1 MPDHPL
7 TMLEPDPTA
16 APSTHAT
23 TAPAALEPALAPA
36 MLNALPPAFA
46 PASPPAAPPIVRP
59 TWAFVLSHPAHF
71 IALGAG
77 SGLSRVAPGT
87 AGTLWAWAAFV
98 VLQPFMSDLGWATL
112 IGVGTLVGWWA
123 CTVTAQHM
131 RVADSGHIV
140 WDEVVAFWLVLW
152 LVTPAGFWGQLA
164 AFALFR
170 FFDAVKFGPMA
181 WADQTFKG
189 FGPRGGFGILLD
201 DFAAAG
207 CTLLVI
213 ALWTY

>member
-1 MPDHPL
+1 MVATLPM
-7 TMLEPDPTA
+7 TR
-16 APSTHAT
+16 PSWGF
-23 TAPAALEPALAPA
+23 L
-36 MLNALPPAFA
+36 
-46 PASPPAAPPIVRP
+46 
-59 TWAFVLSHPAHF
+59 LSHPAHF

-77 SGLSRVAPGT
+77 AGMARKAPGT
-87 AGTLWAWAAFV
+87 VGTLWAWAAFLL
-98 VLQPFMSDLGWATL
+98 LQPFMSETAWALL
-112 IGVGTLVGWWA
+112 IALSTLVGWWA

-152 LVTPAGFWGQLA
+152 LVSPTSFWGQFY
-164 AFALFR
+164 AFVLFR
-170 FFDAVKFGPMA
+170 VFDAVKIGPMA

-201 DFAAAG
+201 DFAAAL

-213 ALWTY
+213 AWWRF

>member
-1 MPDHPL
+1 MSDTL
-7 TMLEPDPTA
+7 
-16 APSTHAT
+16 S
-23 TAPAALEPALAPA
+23 
-36 MLNALPPAFA
+36 PPA
-46 PASPPAAPPIVRP
+46 PASSPVLRP
-59 TWAFVLSHPAHF
+59 TLRFMLAHPAHV

-87 AGTLWAWAAFV
+87 VGTLWAWAAFV
-98 VLQPFMSDLGWATL
+98 VLQPFMSDGGWAALIALGTL
-112 IGVGTLVGWWA
+112 IGWWA
-123 CTVTAQHM
+123 CTVTARHM
-131 RVADSGHIV
+131 RIADSGHIV

-152 LVTPAGFWGQLA
+152 LVMPAGFWGQLV

-170 FFDAVKFGPMA
+170 LFDAVKFGPMA
-181 WADQTFKG
+181 WADRAFKG

-213 ALWTY
+213 ALWKY

>member
-1 MPDHPL
+1 M
-7 TMLEPDPTA
+7 
-16 APSTHAT
+16 T
-23 TAPAALEPALAPA
+23 TDTGPVTNELAPA
-36 MLNALPPAFA
+36 PGPLTHPGWRFLVA
-46 PASPPAAPPIVRP
+46 
-59 TWAFVLSHPAHF
+59 HPAHF

-98 VLQPFMSDLGWATL
+98 LLQPLMSDRAWALLIALGTG
-112 IGVGTLVGWWA
+112 IGWWA
-123 CTVTAQHM
+123 CTVTARHM
-131 RVADSGHIV
+131 RLADSGHIV
-140 WDEVVAFWLVLW
+140 WDEIIAFWLVLW
-152 LVTPAGFWGQLA
+152 LISPTGLLGQALA
-164 AFALFR
+164 FGLFR

-181 WADQTFKG
+181 WADQRFKG

-213 ALWTY
+213 AAWRF